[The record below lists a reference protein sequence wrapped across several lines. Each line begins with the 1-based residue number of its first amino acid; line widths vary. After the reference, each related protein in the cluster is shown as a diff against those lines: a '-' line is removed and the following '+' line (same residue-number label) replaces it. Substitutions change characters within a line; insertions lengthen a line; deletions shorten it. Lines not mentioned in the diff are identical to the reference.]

1 MTLCG
6 LGKTNSFSE
15 NDAID
20 THWPRNVLDALL
32 PHVLERDIELAGD
45 LLVHHPASANPTR
58 FRQGF
63 EPSGYINTVAKDIL
77 RFDNYIAEVDPYSE
91 ADAFVFRQFDIA
103 FDHPALHVNRAA
115 DRIHDTA
122 EFHQHAVA
130 GVLYDAPAVLF
141 DLRIDQLAKK
151 YLEVLLR
158 PLLVRFHEARVAHHI
173 GGKNGGQ
180 PAFDASRGQGALPN
194 RVAR

>member
-1 MTLCG
+1 
-6 LGKTNSFSE
+6 
-15 NDAID
+15 
-20 THWPRNVLDALL
+20 
-32 PHVLERDIELAGD
+32 
-45 LLVHHPASANPTR
+45 
-58 FRQGF
+58 
-63 EPSGYINTVAKDIL
+63 
-77 RFDNYIAEVDPYSE
+77 
-91 ADAFVFRQFDIA
+91 
-103 FDHPALHVNRAA
+103 
-115 DRIHDTA
+115 
-122 EFHQHAVA
+122 
-130 GVLYDAPAVLF
+130 VLF